1 MKLILAVG
9 LSLAALVAVSPAQ
22 EKFTDRL
29 SPEQR
34 QAAGLNQ
41 LSPEQLAVLNAYVQ
55 QDQQQGTR
63 LVREKTRAELHEEV
77 KAQVKAEVKA
87 EIKAEVAAEVK
98 AEVKAQAKAEARQ
111 EQQQAREAET
121 RILTRI
127 AGPYSGWD
135 GATKFA
141 LENGQVW
148 KQAEPG
154 VFYSK
159 PTISP
164 AVLIE
169 KVYGSWR
176 LYDQNGAWVR
186 VVRIK

>member
-1 MKLILAVG
+1 MKLMLAAG
-9 LSLAALVAVSPAQ
+9 LSLAALGAVSPAQ
-22 EKFTDRL
+22 EQFIDRL

-41 LSPEQLAVLNAYVQ
+41 LTPEQLAALNAYVQ
-55 QDQQQGTR
+55 QDRQQRDR

-77 KAQVKAEVKA
+77 KTQVKAEVKA
-87 EIKAEVAAEVK
+87 EIKAEVAVEVK

-159 PTISP
+159 PTDSP

-176 LYDQNGAWVR
+176 LYDQNGGWVR